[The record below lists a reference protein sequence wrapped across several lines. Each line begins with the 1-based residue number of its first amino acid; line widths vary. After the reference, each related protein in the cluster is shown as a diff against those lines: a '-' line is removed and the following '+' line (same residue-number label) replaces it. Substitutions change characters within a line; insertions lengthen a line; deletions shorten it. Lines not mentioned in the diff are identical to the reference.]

1 VNTPQFPV
9 PIGERCF
16 EDYVPGVVYEYGPVR
31 LTEAEII
38 DFAHK
43 YDPQDIHTNPQKAAS
58 GPFGGLIASGWH
70 TVSVVMRLYVEN
82 YISRAATLAPPAV
95 DELRWLKPV
104 RPGDSLR
111 IRAFVLE
118 SERSLLNP
126 RLGVVRVMIDVSNR
140 HNEIAMTMK
149 IANFLRKR
157 HPQ

>member
-1 VNTPQFPV
+1 MTTPQLPV

-38 DFAHK
+38 DFAQK

-70 TVSVVMRLYVEN
+70 TVSVVMRIYSEN
-82 YISRAATLAPPAV
+82 YISSAATLAPPSV

-111 IRAFVLE
+111 IRASVLE
-118 SERSLLNP
+118 SERSLSNP
-126 RLGVVRVMIDVSNR
+126 RLGLVRVMIEVSNL

-149 IANFLRKR
+149 IANFLPRR